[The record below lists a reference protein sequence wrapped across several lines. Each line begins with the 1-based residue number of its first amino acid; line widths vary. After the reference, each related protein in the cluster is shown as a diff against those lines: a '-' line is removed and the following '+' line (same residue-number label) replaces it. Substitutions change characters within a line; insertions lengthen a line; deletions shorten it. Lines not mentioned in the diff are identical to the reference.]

1 MPTWAGMRLL
11 DGAMRI
17 WPAIDLC
24 GGKCVRLRQGDFRQ
38 QTTYGDDPVAMAR
51 RWVEAGA
58 PGLHLVDLDGARQGV
73 PGNLAAIEAI
83 LHAVAVPCQVGGGI
97 REEATIRQLLDAGAA
112 RVIVGTRALRD
123 LDWLKAMAACF
134 PGRLVLGVDA
144 RDGWVAT
151 DGWLATAR
159 VRALELVRPLADVP
173 LAAVCY
179 TDIARDG
186 MLQGPNLAAMEAMR
200 AAWGGELIA
209 SGGVTTA
216 DDVRALAALGVDGCI
231 IGKALYEGRLDLKEA
246 LAAAAPPAAPP

>member
-1 MPTWAGMRLL
+1 
-11 DGAMRI
+11 MRI

-24 GGKCVRLRQGDFRQ
+24 GGKCVRLRQGDFGHK
-38 QTTYGDDPVAMAR
+38 TTYGDDPAAMAR

-58 PGLHLVDLDGARQGV
+58 AGLHLVDLDGAREGV
-73 PGNLAAIEAI
+73 PGNLPAIEAI
-83 LHAVAVPCQVGGGI
+83 LQAVKVPCQVGGGI
-97 REEATIRQLLDAGAA
+97 REEETIRQLLALGAG
-112 RVIVGTRALRD
+112 RVIVGTRALTD
-123 LDWLKAMAACF
+123 PDWFRAMVERF

-151 DGWLATAR
+151 DGWLQTAR
-159 VRALELVRPLADVP
+159 VRALDLVRPLADLP

-186 MLQGPNLAAMEAMR
+186 MLQGPNLGAMEAMR
-200 AAWGGELIA
+200 AVWPGELIA

-231 IGKALYEGRLDLKEA
+231 IGRALYEGRLELPEA
-246 LAAAAPPAAPP
+246 LAAAAPP

>member
-1 MPTWAGMRLL
+1 
-11 DGAMRI
+11 MRI

-24 GGKCVRLRQGDFRQ
+24 GGKCVRLRQGDFGQ

-73 PGNLAAIEAI
+73 PGNLAVIEAI
-83 LHAVAVPCQVGGGI
+83 LHAVRVPCQVGGGI
-97 REEATIRQLLDAGAA
+97 RDEATIRQLLNAGAA
-112 RVIVGTRALRD
+112 RVIVGTRALTD
-123 LDWLKAMAACF
+123 PDWLKAMAACF

-159 VRALELVRPLADVP
+159 VRALELVQPLANVP

-186 MLQGPNLAAMEAMR
+186 MLQGPNLAGMEAMR
-200 AAWGGELIA
+200 AAWPGELIA

-216 DDVRALAALGVDGCI
+216 DDVRALANVGVDGCI